1 MANRKK
7 SKYKKAHKSSEK
19 SNNPVLLK
27 SQNKTHLK
35 NSLPKRMKKYQVK
48 NNRDEIL
55 KLVKK
60 SKGKLHLTSRC
71 KFENM
76 KNLNN
81 YLFIQ
86 ESDFFNVSYK
96 FQCKINDLSKS
107 SLVWWQSLN
116 FSYFENDKMEIN
128 IPMLFETKETDQT
141 LWKQCQSKLQQS
153 QPYSADAKK
162 KGELGEQFRGVINRY
177 TKCLSKRKSD
187 LLDKAFGHK
196 QQQEVPDRNVPN
208 YPTTNDLSAINT
220 DIPAHQD
227 NEEMETDAELE
238 NSANLATLHYQ
249 QIPAFLSEL
258 KETHIL
264 TPQSDGNKTTCCEE
278 KLREYMS
285 SHPYFKWDKIIDLI
299 NRCKHLPDSNKNC
312 AMSLLSN
319 EYFMSEEDETI
330 VRSYDLNLFPEE
342 ISWWRR
348 KLEQENWSK
357 FTQFDGGMLKVNI
370 PKLFTE
376 SKSVKKEVKD
386 RLKGALDTA
395 SSNHPFG
402 QRDGLSTEA
411 NLNKYLKRLSK
422 RKNDFITSVILKN
435 TSSLNGG
442 CLPEAKTTQLYQ
454 TSFSGNASS
463 QISYLYYLPCQIQIV
478 HAPSVI
484 TNSPPE

>member
-7 SKYKKAHKSSEK
+7 SKYKHSYKMPKK

-27 SQNKTHLK
+27 SQNKTKANKSSLK
-35 NSLPKRMKKYQVK
+35 PTQKHQLKK
-48 NNRDEIL
+48 NRDEIQ
-55 KLVKK
+55 KIIKDINISKK
-60 SKGKLHLTSRC
+60 KLHLTPTA
-71 KFENM
+71 KLENM
-76 KNLNN
+76 KKMNN
-81 YLFIQ
+81 NLFIQ
-86 ESDFFNVSYK
+86 ESDFANVSYK
-96 FQCKINDLSKS
+96 FQCKINELTKGN
-107 SLVWWQSLN
+107 LTWWKGLK
-116 FSYFENDKMEIN
+116 FTRFENDKMEIN
-128 IPMLFETKETDQT
+128 IPMLFETKETDKA

-153 QPYSADAKK
+153 QPYSADANK

-187 LLDKAFGHK
+187 LLGKAFGLK
-196 QQQEVPDRNVPN
+196 QQQEVPTYLP
-208 YPTTNDLSAINT
+208 TNDLSVIHT
-220 DIPAHQD
+220 DIPAEPND
-227 NEEMETDAELE
+227 EEMETDAATKNLE
-238 NSANLATLHYQ
+238 NLKEIQHIK
-249 QIPAFLSEL
+249 IPALSSTL
-258 KETHIL
+258 KETHIS

-278 KLREYMS
+278 KLRKYMS
-285 SHPYFKWDKIIDLI
+285 SHPCFKWDKIIDLI
-299 NRCKHLPDSNKNC
+299 NRYKHLPDSNKNC

-342 ISWWRR
+342 ISWWGR

-357 FTQFDGGMLKVNI
+357 FAQFDGGMLKINI

-435 TSSLNGG
+435 TSSLKRGQIGKRKVVGSSNNMKFMYVTPKPQREVQYVQIFRIKSVQW
-442 CLPEAKTTQLYQ
+442 C
-454 TSFSGNASS
+454 TSSS
-463 QISYLYYLPCQIQIV
+463 
-478 HAPSVI
+478 
-484 TNSPPE
+484 N